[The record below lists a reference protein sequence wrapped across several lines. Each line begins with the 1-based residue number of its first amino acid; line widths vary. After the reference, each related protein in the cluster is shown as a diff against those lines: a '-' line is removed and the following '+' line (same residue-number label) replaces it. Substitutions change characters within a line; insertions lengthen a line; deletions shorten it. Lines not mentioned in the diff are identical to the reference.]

1 MNEINFDES
10 VLDCHYH
17 ESDSHDNNDNE
28 VIESTSTE
36 TEGPGPPPVKKVK
49 LNISSVHKHFKPMPN
64 LYNPKSKTFC
74 NGSFCESCDTVFYS
88 SVATNL
94 KRHLKQKH
102 PAIFSQVESKF

>member
-1 MNEINFDES
+1 MNDIIIDES
-10 VLDCHYH
+10 VLDSHYH
-17 ESDSHDNNDNE
+17 ESDNNDNE
-28 VIESTSTE
+28 VIESTE
-36 TEGPGPPPVKKVK
+36 TEGPGPPPVKKIK

-74 NGSFCESCDTVFYS
+74 NGSYCESCDTVFYS